1 MELFSIIANN
11 SLNVWVC
18 AANFL
23 LIWCALVTCKQR
35 FVQSFRFLHNIL
47 FRSLF
52 ISILIDTIS
61 IEMMPIVKNPF
72 KFHSL
77 PVFPS
82 NKRNKRKL
90 QIRLFLSRSFSLSS
104 SRICLWWWLLHCI
117 LNVQCAI
124 SNETQLYCKKR
135 RNQFHC
141 IKCEKT
147 EFDMQFFYFFPVI
160 QLFMLYFIRFTN
172 IFSR

>member
-1 MELFSIIANN
+1 MCECVQPIFCWFDARWSHANN
-11 SLNVWVC
+11 GSYNHFDSCTIFCFVLYSFPFSLTPFPLKWC
-18 AANFL
+18 RLSKTRSNFTVYQFFHQ
-23 LIWCALVTCKQR
+23 INATNENCKFDYFSLVR
-35 FVQSFRFLHNIL
+35 
-47 FRSLF
+47 
-52 ISILIDTIS
+52 
-61 IEMMPIVKNPF
+61 
-72 KFHSL
+72 
-77 PVFPS
+77 
-82 NKRNKRKL
+82 
-90 QIRLFLSRSFSLSS
+90 SLSS

-160 QLFMLYFIRFTN
+160 HLFMLYFIRFTN
-172 IFSR
+172 TFSR